1 MTFLV
6 SSYVL
11 LLTANLN
18 RNLYN
23 GNEIRPYHVDQMN
36 WPVLLFFVTIKVLC
50 MHRYIIA
57 AIVFN
62 MLWYDTE

>member
-6 SSYVL
+6 SSYAL
-11 LLTANLN
+11 LLTANH
-18 RNLYN
+18 LYN
-23 GNEIRPYHVDQMN
+23 GNEIRTYHVDQMN